1 MHKVI
6 YTRTARRSLRRI
18 AKDRVATI
26 IGSINELA
34 SLEDPLTHQNVKAM
48 KGDWL
53 GSYRLRIGGYRAI
66 FGLNPDP
73 EAKPEQKLL
82 LISVEVVG
90 SRGGIYKK

>member
-34 SLEDPLTHQNVKAM
+34 SLEDQWGHGVM
-48 KGDWL
+48 
-53 GSYRLRIGGYRAI
+53 GSEDGVRQRNESFVRLC
-66 FGLNPDP
+66 P
-73 EAKPEQKLL
+73 
-82 LISVEVVG
+82 LISPTILGVIDPLITPRQPLRAPHPKSKFLAVNLD
-90 SRGGIYKK
+90 

>member
-1 MHKVI
+1 MK
-6 YTRTARRSLRRI
+6 
-18 AKDRVATI
+18 
-26 IGSINELA
+26 
-34 SLEDPLTHQNVKAM
+34 PM

-82 LISVEVVG
+82 LISVAVIG